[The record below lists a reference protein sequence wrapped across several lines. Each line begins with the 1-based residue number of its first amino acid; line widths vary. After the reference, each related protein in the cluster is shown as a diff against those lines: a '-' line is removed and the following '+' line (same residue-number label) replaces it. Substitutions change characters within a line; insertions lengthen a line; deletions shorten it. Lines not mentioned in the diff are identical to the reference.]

1 MNGPLTSRK
10 WLWLYY
16 RPNTPRFKTVSVQ
29 SQPVNQLLQRFA
41 HPVGTRRCLMRNRGW
56 DGSMRNMLKRLW
68 RDRRGNALVIAAAA
82 LPLVVGSAG
91 LASDTIQ
98 WVVWKRQ
105 LQKAADSA
113 ALAGVYA
120 RAQGQTLSAAVAT
133 DLAKNNHL
141 WVPLKS
147 GYPVSS
153 APADTGQWTYL
164 AKVDLAV
171 QQRLAFSSLFMSAA
185 PTITVSATAAMIP
198 EGSYCVVALQR
209 NTDPGIVVGGSSNV
223 NMGCG
228 AISNSQSPTS
238 SVSTNGNSYNFT
250 ADPIAAVGG
259 MPSSIIG
266 ATDLQPYHVALP
278 DPFAGKYD
286 TTVPA
291 GTNCQNF
298 AQKNYTTTTGTGQD
312 RVTVQHLQAGC
323 YNNFGGGNDTYYLD
337 PGVYYLNNTDLS
349 LTGQTILVGTDVTI
363 IMTGTSPGSVSMS
376 GNSEMRLAAPATG
389 PFAKML
395 FIQSPNA
402 TNGNNNI
409 INGSSAS
416 SFDGAFYFPNGD
428 LEFSGTSAGT
438 TQCAMVVSLTV
449 TFQGSSTL
457 QNDTS
462 TCTADQTV
470 SAKMIRLIA

>member
-1 MNGPLTSRK
+1 
-10 WLWLYY
+10 
-16 RPNTPRFKTVSVQ
+16 
-29 SQPVNQLLQRFA
+29 
-41 HPVGTRRCLMRNRGW
+41 MR
-56 DGSMRNMLKRLW
+56 DLLKRLW

-120 RAQGQTLSAAVAT
+120 RAQSQTLSTAVAT

-147 GYPVSS
+147 GYPQ
-153 APADTGQWTYL
+153 ATTPADTGNWINL
-164 AKVDLAV
+164 VKVDLAV
-171 QQRLAFSSLFMSAA
+171 QQRLGFSSLFMSAA
-185 PTITVSATAAMIP
+185 PTIIVSATAAMIP

-209 NTDPGIVVGGSSNV
+209 NTDPGIIVGGSSNV

-228 AISNSQSPTS
+228 AISNSQSSTS
-238 SVSTNGNSYNFT
+238 SVSTNGNAYNFT

-278 DPFAGKYD
+278 DPFAGQYD
-286 TTVPA
+286 TSIPA
-291 GTNCQNF
+291 GMNCRNF
-298 AQKNYTTTTGTGQD
+298 QQQIQGNPNGVNG
-312 RVTVQHLQAGC
+312 VVQLNPGC
-323 YNNFGGGNDTYYLD
+323 FNNFNPGNNTYHLN
-337 PGVYYLNNTDLS
+337 PGVYYLNNTDIS
-349 LTGQTILVGTDVTI
+349 LAGQTVLTGTDVTI
-363 IMTGTSPGSVSMS
+363 IMTGTDPGSVSMR

-395 FIQSPNA
+395 FIQAANA
-402 TNGNNNI
+402 TSGNDNILNGT
-409 INGSSAS
+409 SAS

-428 LEFSGTSAGT
+428 LSFTGTSSGT

-449 TFQGSSTL
+449 EFSGNSTI

-462 TCTADQTV
+462 SCTADQTV